1 LANWNIEKNLG
12 KTFDSSTGFILPN
25 KAIRSPDAAWISKQR
40 FNKIPI
46 EERKKFPNICPD
58 FIIELMS
65 PSDSFISLN
74 EKMHEWIENGCL
86 LAWLVS
92 PGDEKVYIYRKGGS
106 KDELTGFNKTVLGES
121 ILQGFELQ
129 LSLLRV

>member
-1 LANWNIEKNLG
+1 
-12 KTFDSSTGFILPN
+12 
-25 KAIRSPDAAWISKQR
+25 
-40 FNKIPI
+40 
-46 EERKKFPNICPD
+46 
-58 FIIELMS
+58 
-65 PSDSFISLN
+65 
-74 EKMHEWIENGCL
+74 MHEWIENGCL